1 MAWRNDT
8 SCAWLLFLLHSILLT
23 AGDVS
28 GDVHTAALAR
38 ALLARNPDLTLH
50 TLGGRRLQAA
60 AAPSP
65 GGIVLGD
72 TTDCSAIGII
82 SAGQVYLRCRKLRTR
97 LLEFLNHHHVDAA
110 VLCDWGAFNG
120 SVLSDLRA
128 HGIPVLYYFPPRS
141 WQRTG
146 SPGLG
151 IVPYVNRV
159 ATPFEWSAARL
170 RAAGC
175 RAEWVGHPSLERV
188 AEAEKREVLRKR
200 FGVGP
205 DEKLIALMPGS
216 RRSELSVLAPKM
228 AQAAALLQ
236 AQHPRLRVIAVL
248 PQEMAAAARASLPQ
262 EIPVVTDCALELLI
276 AADAAIV
283 KTGTA
288 NLEAVLAGA
297 PHVTVYDGS
306 VAGRIEWLLLWAW
319 KRIPFY
325 SMPNI
330 ILQRKAVPELLGLN
344 STPEKIAA
352 ALTPLLDD
360 TPARRQML
368 ADYRLI
374 RKALGSELPVPPTER
389 TAQLVEEMLR
399 ETARR
404 PEVVAAV

>member
-1 MAWRNDT
+1 M
-8 SCAWLLFLLHSILLT
+8 
-23 AGDVS
+23 
-28 GDVHTAALAR
+28 HTAALAR
-38 ALLARNPDLTLH
+38 ALLARNPHLVLH

-60 AAPSP
+60 AAPSA

-72 TTDCSAIGII
+72 TTHCSAIGII

-97 LLEFLNHHHVDAA
+97 LLRFLDEHHVDAA

-128 HGIPVLYYFPPRS
+128 RGIPVLYYFPPRS

-188 AEAEKREVLRKR
+188 AELEEREVLRAR
-200 FGVGP
+200 FGIGAE
-205 DEKLIALMPGS
+205 EKLIALMPGS
-216 RRSELSVLAPKM
+216 RGSELSVLAPKM
-228 AQAAALLQ
+228 AQAAALLR
-236 AQHPRLRVIAVL
+236 AERPNLRVIAVL
-248 PQEMAAAARASLPQ
+248 PQEMVAAARTALPH
-262 EIPVVTDCALELLI
+262 EIPIVTDCALELLV

-288 NLEAVLAGA
+288 SLEAVLAGA

-306 VAGRIEWLLLWAW
+306 IAGRIEWLLLWAW

-330 ILQRKAVPELLGLN
+330 ILQRMAVPELLGLS

-352 ALTPLLDD
+352 ALTPLLEN

-368 ADYRLI
+368 ADYALI
-374 RKALGSELPVPPTER
+374 RKALGADLPFVPTER
-389 TAQLVEEMLR
+389 TAEMLEEMLR
-399 ETARR
+399 ETARH
-404 PEVVAAV
+404 PEPVAAAV